1 VKKLIFKDLIMRE
14 NNISLVH
21 LRLQPAKMVL
31 GLFVFFISWSVN
43 LLSQEDKKESIAMD
57 NIEIIWHIKAI
68 HPNGYFINIKALD
81 RAGHI
86 YDVKAFQNSVQTSIL
101 DIKALV
107 NGKRVPIK
115 ILVSDDNY
123 GPVKGIMEDGTLL
136 DIKAITAQGD
146 KLDIKAV
153 GRSGNITDI
162 KAITKNGEFY
172 GVKAI
177 SPNGDLNDVKGVKMF
192 NKELEMNLNGI
203 EVHSHVK
210 ALTQVGCTGDNFM
223 WHIIAIHPEGIA
235 IDVLAVDKDG
245 NTFPVKAIKNTKQRS
260 VIDVKVY
267 IDGSNQ
273 LPVKIL
279 VSNEKYAPVK
289 AIGLNGSIYN
299 IKGFTSEGEI
309 LDIKGVNRSGSI
321 INIKAIAKNG
331 EFYGVKAIS
340 PEGELNDV
348 KGVKMSSDAVEYKIN
363 GIEIGAHVKA
373 LPQMK

>member
-1 VKKLIFKDLIMRE
+1 MRKSI
-14 NNISLVH
+14 ISLVH
-21 LRLQPAKMVL
+21 LRPQPSKMIL

-43 LLSQEDKKESIAMD
+43 LLSQEDKKENIATEK
-57 NIEIIWHIKAI
+57 IEIIWHIKAI

-81 RAGHI
+81 KAGHI
-86 YDVKAFQNSVQTSIL
+86 YDVKAIQNSVQTSIL

-115 ILVSDDNY
+115 ILVSDDDY
-123 GPVKGIMEDGTLL
+123 GPVKAIMEDGSIM
-136 DIKAITAQGD
+136 DIKAITSKGERMD
-146 KLDIKAV
+146 VKGV

-192 NKELEMNLNGI
+192 NKDLEMNLNGI

-223 WHIIAIHPEGIA
+223 WHIIAIHPEGR
-235 IDVLAVDKDG
+235 VLNVEAVDKDG

-260 VIDVKVY
+260 IIDVKVY

-279 VSNEKYAPVK
+279 VSNDKFAPVK
-289 AIGLNGSIYN
+289 AIGEDGSIYD
-299 IKGFTSEGEI
+299 IKAITPEGDR

-321 INIKAIAKNG
+321 INIKAIGKNG
-331 EFYGVKAIS
+331 DFYGVKAIS

-348 KGVKMSSDAVEYKIN
+348 KGVKMSSDAVEYTIN
-363 GIEIGAHVKA
+363 GIDVAAHVKA
-373 LPQMK
+373 VPQMK